1 MMEETMTEE
10 WNKET
15 PDRKESVYVTEDST
29 TEHRERIV
37 TDAVQERRNLAYTA
51 SQLIWLLF
59 GILIG
64 MIALRILLMLIGANP
79 ANPFANFVYGFT
91 DLFLWPF
98 FGLTGTPGFNGMVL
112 DIPAIIAIFV
122 YALLAW
128 IIVKI
133 VRLIVY
139 RPASSSSVETY
150 RRDRH

>member
-1 MMEETMTEE
+1 MAEE

-15 PDRKESVYVTEDST
+15 PDRRESVYVTEDST
-29 TEHRERIV
+29 TEHRERVV
-37 TDAVQERRNLAYTA
+37 TDAVRERRNVAYTA
-51 SQLIWLLF
+51 TQLIWLFF
-59 GILIG
+59 GVLIG
-64 MIALRILLMLIGANP
+64 MIGLRILLMLIGANP

-98 FGLTGTPGFNGMVL
+98 AGLTGTPGANGMVL

-128 IIVKI
+128 VIVKI
-133 VRLIVY
+133 VRIILF

-150 RRDRH
+150 RRDRQ

>member
-1 MMEETMTEE
+1 MTEE

-15 PDRKESVYVTEDST
+15 PDRRESVHVTEDST
-29 TEHRERIV
+29 TEHRERVV
-37 TDAVQERRNLAYTA
+37 TDAVSERKNVAYTA
-51 SQLIWLLF
+51 TQLIWLLF

-64 MIALRILLMLIGANP
+64 MIGLRILLMLIGANP
-79 ANPFANFVYGFT
+79 ANPFANFVYSFT

-98 FGLTGTPGFNGMVL
+98 AGLTGSPGVNGMVL

-128 IIVKI
+128 VIVKI
-133 VRLIVY
+133 VRIIVY
-139 RPASSSSVETY
+139 RPTSSSSVETY